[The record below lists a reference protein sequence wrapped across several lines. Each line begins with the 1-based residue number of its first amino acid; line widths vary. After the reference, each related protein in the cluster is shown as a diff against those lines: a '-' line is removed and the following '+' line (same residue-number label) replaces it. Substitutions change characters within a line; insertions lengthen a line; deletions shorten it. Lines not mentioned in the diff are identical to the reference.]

1 MRIALIA
8 IFSFLAL
15 PALADL
21 NLYTDRP
28 TARLQPLADQ
38 FEKKTGTK
46 VNIVELAYPALLQKL
61 EAEGK
66 NGPADVIFV
75 KDLVFL
81 TDLAKKGWF
90 QPMNSAAINTAVA
103 PSMRDPKGLWTAV
116 TVRARTIVYDPTR
129 VNVADLSTYE
139 DLAQPKWA
147 GRLCLRSGRN
157 NYNEALVAGLV
168 ATIGADKTKQVVQG
182 WVDNL
187 AQPTFP
193 NDNAVIEA
201 IASGTCEVGL
211 VNSYYLA
218 ALQAQRPNL
227 PVKIFFANQK
237 TSGTHMNGTGAG
249 VAVTSKQAALARAFV
264 EMLLEDGSQLHL
276 SSGHFD
282 YPAKVGLTPNTHIK
296 DWGQFT
302 MNLLNWSLFGEK
314 MDEARAIISGA
325 GYQ

>member
-8 IFSFLAL
+8 IFSMLAL

-61 EAEGK
+61 EDEGK
-66 NGPADVIFV
+66 NGSADVIFV

-90 QPMNSAAINTAVA
+90 QPMNSSAVRTAVA
-103 PSMRDPKGLWTAV
+103 PSMRDPKDLWTAV

-139 DLAQPKWA
+139 NLANPMWA

-157 NYNEALVAGLV
+157 NYNEALVATLV
-168 ATIGADKTKQVVQG
+168 ATIGAAKTKQVVKG

-187 AQPTFP
+187 AQPSFP

-201 IASGTCEVGL
+201 IANGTCEVGL
-211 VNSYYLA
+211 VNSYYLG

-227 PVKIFFANQK
+227 PVKIFFANQN
-237 TSGTHMNGTGAG
+237 TSGAHMNGTGAG

-264 EMLLEDGSQLHL
+264 EMLLEDDAQLHL

-302 MNLLNWSLFGEK
+302 MNLLNWSLFGET
-314 MDEARAIISGA
+314 MAQARAIISGA